1 MPARRPRTS
10 AVSLELSRRL
20 AELSRPEKFRRECQK
35 RWPGPSNPNRSVRS
49 AGRNLT
55 SSLTSEKV
63 QTPTPACEGATHVPS
78 QRLLHLRYTTSF
90 VRS

>member
-35 RWPGPSNPNRSVRS
+35 RGISRRHAYYLLKLGKLLLAGTIKPKQVRD
-49 AGRNLT
+49 
-55 SSLTSEKV
+55 
-63 QTPTPACEGATHVPS
+63 
-78 QRLLHLRYTTSF
+78 RLDET
-90 VRS
+90 